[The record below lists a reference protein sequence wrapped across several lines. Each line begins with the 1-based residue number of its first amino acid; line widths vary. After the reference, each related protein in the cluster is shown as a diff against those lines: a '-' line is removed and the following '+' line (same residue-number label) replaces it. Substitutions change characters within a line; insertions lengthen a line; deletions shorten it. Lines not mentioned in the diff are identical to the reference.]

1 MIPSPVAIL
10 ENLTAIANDWRA
22 LAGAWHVLVGVPVV
36 AVVRARL
43 TRYKPGRK

>member
-22 LAGAWHVLVGVPVV
+22 LA
-36 AVVRARL
+36 ARGTCSSARWWWPSL
-43 TRYKPGRK
+43 GLG